1 MTEEDLDVSHVR
13 TYLGV
18 ITKRPQDLFNRI
30 GPVQKVALSYDRAGR
45 SNGIAYITYEH
56 ADDARRAVREF
67 DGANAKGQPIRL
79 AQIPSGPSG
88 GRPRYNDAGSS
99 RSLADRITRP
109 ARPSRSRS
117 PIRHSDVTGPAP
129 RDVDRYIPGR
139 RGDSRSPAPRR
150 RDGRRPGERR
160 GGDRGGRGGRD
171 RGGERLAKD
180 GRPKKTQDE
189 LDAEMDD
196 YWGAK
201 NGDGAKEG
209 GVDAGAVTEAAPVT
223 AKSADDD
230 IDMDIL

>member
-1 MTEEDLDVSHVR
+1 VSLV
-13 TYLGV
+13 
-18 ITKRPQDLFNRI
+18 
-30 GPVQKVALSYDRAGR
+30 YDRAGR
-45 SNGIAYITYEH
+45 SNGIAYVTYEH
-56 ADDARRAVREF
+56 ADDARQAVREF

-79 AQIPSGPSG
+79 AQVPSGPAG
-88 GRPRYNDAGSS
+88 GRPRYNDTGSS

-117 PIRHSDVTGPAP
+117 PIRHSDVSGPAP
-129 RDVDRYIPGR
+129 RDVDRYVPGR
-139 RGDSRSPAPRR
+139 RGESRSPAPRR

-171 RGGERLAKD
+171 RGERLAKD

-201 NGDGAKEG
+201 NGDGAKEDEVG
-209 GVDAGAVTEAAPVT
+209 TASEAAPATSKPV
-223 AKSADDD
+223 DDD